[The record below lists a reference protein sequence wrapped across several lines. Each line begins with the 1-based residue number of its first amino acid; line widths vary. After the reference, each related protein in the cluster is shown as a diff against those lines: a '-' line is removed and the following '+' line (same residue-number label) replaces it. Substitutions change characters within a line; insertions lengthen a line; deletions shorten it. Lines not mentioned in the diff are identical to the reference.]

1 MKASP
6 VSHSRG
12 ANEFVSG
19 MQNDVRPGVS
29 ARHRSFEA
37 FLQRRQF
44 NIDKFGLLDAGEQRA
59 APG

>member
-1 MKASP
+1 
-6 VSHSRG
+6 
-12 ANEFVSG
+12 

-44 NIDKFGLLDAGEQRA
+44 NIDKLGLLDAGEQRA